1 MNPLPL
7 PPRNK
12 AFRLPEHIREKIGRY
27 RAVFV
32 ENVIEG
38 IKDDLMR
45 GSRSERRSCIKRIP
59 LTVKLGL
66 RLAEQNK
73 PYFEEVEEIDEEEL
87 RLFAW
92 NQLNGQEEACIGNMY
107 EPRELPESP
116 KLQLPRAGF
125 NCWISWKETDVM
137 KWAKKFVTNPKQ
149 LELIELK
156 QFTGYTLGKFL
167 DSPDQ
172 WKLENWPFGL
182 YIQMKSH
189 LNRVM
194 NHESGYKFEFN

>member
-1 MNPLPL
+1 MPLPL
-7 PPRNK
+7 PPRNR
-12 AFRLPEHIREKIGRY
+12 AFRLPEHIREKIGRF

-66 RLAEQNK
+66 RMAEQNK

-92 NQLNGQEEACIGNMY
+92 NQLNGIEEACIGNKH
-107 EPRELPESP
+107 EPRELEM
-116 KLQLPRAGF
+116 
-125 NCWISWKETDVM
+125 DVM
-137 KWAKKFVTNPKQ
+137 NWAKKIVTNPKQ

-156 QFTGYTLGKFL
+156 QFTGFTLAKFL

-172 WKLENWPFGL
+172 WKEEHWPFGL
-182 YIQMKSH
+182 YIHMKSH

-194 NHESGYKFEFN
+194 NNESGYKFEFN